1 MIIIKFL
8 KFNQNSNGEY
18 KVTIQKAIENI
29 IKSIENCSDV
39 YALAVSAYALQL
51 ADHESKNM
59 LLNRLM
65 ELAKSKG
72 ERSISRIILQNSS
85 TFTTQFLSFSI

>member
-59 LLNRLM
+59 LLNRIM

>member
-1 MIIIKFL
+1 M
-8 KFNQNSNGEY
+8 
-18 KVTIQKAIENI
+18 TIQKAIKNI

-51 ADHESKNM
+51 ADHESNNM